1 MWLSLMCMYAR
12 PEVGG
17 LCKALVLQLPP
28 AYLSLVSFASHYTQY
43 DELSSLLMA
52 VWHFLVV
59 C

>member
-1 MWLSLMCMYAR
+1 MCMYAR

-17 LCKALVLQLPP
+17 FCKALVLQLPP

-43 DELSSLLMA
+43 DELSSLLVV
-52 VWHFLVV
+52 VWDFLVV